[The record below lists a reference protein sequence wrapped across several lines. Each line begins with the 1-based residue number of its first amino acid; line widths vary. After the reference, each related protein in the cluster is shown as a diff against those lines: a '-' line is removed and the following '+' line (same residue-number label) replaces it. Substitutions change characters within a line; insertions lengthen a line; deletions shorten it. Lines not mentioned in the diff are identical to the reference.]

1 MTELTAQ
8 VAQEDDPD
16 FLYKDWFFGT
26 PEIVAE
32 KIYRMTQYAGVT
44 YLNCTFNLGQIPHEK
59 VMRSMELFAT
69 KVMPHFRTYI
79 PDQAKYPRKDNAP
92 DPKGYFAWEE
102 GMPLT
107 FA

>member
-59 VMRSMELFAT
+59 IMRSMELFAT
-69 KVMPHFRTYI
+69 KVMRTSAPMARPGAI
-79 PDQAKYPRKDNAP
+79 PTQGQLPP
-92 DPKGYFAWEE
+92 IPKGTSR
-102 GMPLT
+102 GRKGCQ
-107 FA
+107 